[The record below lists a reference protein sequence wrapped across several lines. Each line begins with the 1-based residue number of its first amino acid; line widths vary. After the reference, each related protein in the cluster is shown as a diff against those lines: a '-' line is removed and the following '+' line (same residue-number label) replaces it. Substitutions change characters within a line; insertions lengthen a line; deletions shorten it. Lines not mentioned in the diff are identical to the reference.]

1 MTAAPRPETTSRRAE
16 LMQQLRRVI
25 DPELGRDIVELGL
38 IYELEIEGDDVTV
51 VMTLTTP
58 GCPMQAPIMDGV
70 HRVLS
75 AVPWVGSTTV
85 QLVWEPR
92 WTPERMSR

>member
-1 MTAAPRPETTSRRAE
+1 
-16 LMQQLRRVI
+16 VI
-25 DPELGRDIVELGL
+25 DPELGLNIVELGL
-38 IYELEIEGDDVTV
+38 VYELELDGDDVTV

-75 AVPWVGSTTV
+75 AVPWVGATTV

-92 WTPERMSR
+92 WTPERIRQ